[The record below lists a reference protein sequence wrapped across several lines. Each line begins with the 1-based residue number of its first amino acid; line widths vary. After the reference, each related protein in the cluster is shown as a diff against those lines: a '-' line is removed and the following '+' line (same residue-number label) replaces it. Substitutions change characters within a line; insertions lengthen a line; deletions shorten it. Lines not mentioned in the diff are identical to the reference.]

1 MRHKCSLKGL
11 SFAPLQFD
19 IVLRLT
25 HCEGARYD
33 ANCASSALALH
44 PDRALCS
51 RYSAQPFSVAFGA
64 LVLSPPLGTCG

>member
-1 MRHKCSLKGL
+1 MRHKCSLKSL

-25 HCEGARYD
+25 HCEGARHD

-51 RYSAQPFSVAFGA
+51 RHSAEPFSFAFGT
-64 LVLSPPLGTCG
+64 LVLSPSLGTRG